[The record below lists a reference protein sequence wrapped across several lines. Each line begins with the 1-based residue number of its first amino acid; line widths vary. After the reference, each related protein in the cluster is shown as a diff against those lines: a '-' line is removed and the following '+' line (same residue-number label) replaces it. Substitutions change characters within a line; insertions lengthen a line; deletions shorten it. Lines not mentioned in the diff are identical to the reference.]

1 MLYHRYEYICKSS
14 SPYVWTCG
22 YLIYHFRPTVGSLQM
37 WADQVGD
44 DSYTW
49 DQFLPYYKKSC
60 NYTAFDPA
68 LYFNATNS
76 QDPAA
81 FDPSGGPLSVSFSNE
96 VDSFGTWVQKGFEHV
111 GMNLIPG
118 LNSGALFGSAYG
130 TLTIDP
136 SNAYRSS
143 SESSFLQAALQNGTA
158 PIIYKNSFAQRILFD
173 YDNTATGVW
182 VQTASGYGT
191 QPMNYTIS
199 ARKEVIVS
207 AGVFQS
213 PQLLMVSGVGPANV
227 LKNFSIP
234 VIKDLPGVGQNM
246 WDHVLWGTNRKV
258 KVQTASASINNISMA
273 YAADQLF
280 RENASG
286 PLSIFG
292 AGYFGFENL
301 PQPYRGNL
309 SNASVAALNGNFSA
323 AGDWP
328 ELEWLAVSGYL
339 GYQEDRQTED
349 PRDGY
354 NYATIIT
361 ALVSP
366 LSRGNVNLQSAS
378 MADPPLINPNWLTD
392 PTDQLLAIQS
402 LHRQRQIWS
411 YLEGQ
416 GLTIGD
422 ETLPGSNVTSNA
434 AILNYI
440 SQSLIQVYHAAATCK
455 MGSANDSMAVID
467 NHARVYGTQN
477 LRVVDASSFPFLP
490 PGHPQVRTLSSL
502 FLSLR

>member
-1 MLYHRYEYICKSS
+1 MYH
-14 SPYVWTCG
+14 
-22 YLIYHFRPTVGSLQM
+22 
-37 WADQVGD
+37 
-44 DSYTW
+44 
-49 DQFLPYYKKSC
+49 
-60 NYTAFDPA
+60 
-68 LYFNATNS
+68 NATKS
-76 QDPAA
+76 QNPAA
-81 FDPSGGPLSVSFSNE
+81 FDSAGGPLAISFSNY
-96 VDSFGTWVQKGFEHV
+96 VDPFGTWAQKGFEQV
-111 GMNLIPG
+111 GLNVIPG
-118 LNSGALFGSAYG
+118 LNDGALFGSAYA

-158 PIIYKNSFAQRILFD
+158 PTVYKNSFAQQILFD
-173 YDNTATGVW
+173 SNNTATGVW
-182 VQTASGYGT
+182 VQTASVYGI
-191 QPMNYTIS
+191 QSLNYTIR

-227 LKNFSIP
+227 LQNFSIP
-234 VIKDLPGVGQNM
+234 VLTDLPGVGQNM
-246 WDHVLWGTNRKV
+246 WDHILWGTDHKV
-258 KVQTASASINNISMA
+258 NVQTSSAPLNNLSLA

-292 AGYFGFENL
+292 AAYYGFKNL

-309 SNASVAALNGNFSA
+309 SSASIAALSGNFSA

-328 ELEWLAVSGYL
+328 ELEWLPVSAYL
-339 GYQEDRQTED
+339 GYQEDRQTSD

-354 NYATIIT
+354 NYATINT
-361 ALVSP
+361 ASVAP
-366 LSRGNVNLQSAS
+366 LSRGNVSLQSAS
-378 MADPPLINPNWLTD
+378 MTGPPLINPNWLTD
-392 PTDQLLAIQS
+392 PADQELAIQS
-402 LHRQRQIWS
+402 LHRQRQSWS
-411 YLEGQ
+411 YLESQ

-422 ETLPGSNVTSNA
+422 EALPGSNVTSDA
-434 AILNYI
+434 DILNYI
-440 SQSLIQVYHAAATCK
+440 RQSLIQVYHAAATCK

-490 PGHPQVRTLSSL
+490 PGHPQVRTLPSS
-502 FLSLR
+502 FFVSSMITPGAEQ

>member
-1 MLYHRYEYICKSS
+1 MELRISNTS
-14 SPYVWTCG
+14 
-22 YLIYHFRPTVGSLQM
+22 LRPTVGSLQM

-49 DQFLPYYKKSC
+49 DKLLPYYKKSC

-68 LYFNATNS
+68 LYYNATNS

-81 FDPSGGPLSVSFSNE
+81 FDPSGGPLSVSFSNA
-96 VDSFGTWVQKGFEHV
+96 VDAFGTWVQKGFEHV
-111 GMNLIPG
+111 GMKLIPG

-130 TLTIDP
+130 TLTVDP

-143 SESSFLQAALQNGTA
+143 SESSFLQTALQNGTA
-158 PIIYKNSFAQRILFD
+158 PTIYKNSFAQRILFD
-173 YDNTATGVW
+173 YDNTAKGVL

-191 QPMNYTIS
+191 QSMNYTIS
-199 ARKEVIVS
+199 AQKEVIVS

-246 WDHVLWGTNRKV
+246 WDHILWGTDRKV
-258 KVQTASASINNISMA
+258 NVQTTSASINNPSLA

-292 AGYFGFENL
+292 PGYFGFENL
-301 PQPYRGNL
+301 PWPYRGNL
-309 SNASVAALNGNFSA
+309 SSASIAALNGNFSA

-328 ELEWLAVSGYL
+328 ELEWLAVSAYL

-349 PRDGY
+349 PRDGF

-366 LSRGNVNLQSAS
+366 LSRGNLSLQSAS
-378 MADPPLINPNWLTD
+378 MTDPPLINPNWLTD
-392 PTDQLLAIQS
+392 STDQELAIQS

-411 YLEGQ
+411 YLESQ
-416 GLTIGD
+416 GLTVGD
-422 ETLPGSNVTSNA
+422 EALPGSNVTSDA

-440 SQSLIQVYHAAATCK
+440 RQSLIQVYHAAATCK
-455 MGSANDSMAVID
+455 MGLANDSMAVID

-490 PGHPQVRTLSSL
+490 PGHPQVRTLPGLFSS
-502 FLSLR
+502 FR

>member
-1 MLYHRYEYICKSS
+1 MLYHRYEYICNSS
-14 SPYVWTCG
+14 SPYISSCG
-22 YLIYHFRPTVGSLQM
+22 YLIFHFRPTIGSLQM

-60 NYTAFDPA
+60 NYTAFNPA
-68 LYFNATNS
+68 LYQNATNS
-76 QDPAA
+76 QDPTA

-96 VDSFGTWVQKGFEHV
+96 IDPFGTWVQKGFEYV
-111 GMNLIPG
+111 GMKLIPG
-118 LNSGALFGSAYG
+118 LSSGALFGSAYG

-158 PIIYKNSFAQRILFD
+158 PTIYKNSFVQRILFD
-173 YDNTATGVW
+173 YDNTATGVL

-191 QPMNYTIS
+191 QSMNYTIS

-246 WDHVLWGTNRKV
+246 WDHILWGTNRKV
-258 KVQTASASINNISMA
+258 NVQTTSASINNPSLA

-292 AGYFGFENL
+292 PGYFGFEDL
-301 PQPYRGNL
+301 PWPYRGNL
-309 SNASVAALNGNFSA
+309 SSASIAALDGNFSA

-328 ELEWLAVSGYL
+328 ELEWLAVSAYL

-349 PRDGY
+349 PRDGF

-366 LSRGNVNLQSAS
+366 LSRGNLSLQSAS
-378 MADPPLINPNWLTD
+378 MTDPPLINPNWLTD
-392 PTDQLLAIQS
+392 STDQELAIQS

-411 YLEGQ
+411 YLESQ
-416 GLTIGD
+416 GLTVGD
-422 ETLPGSNVTSNA
+422 EALPGSNVTSDA

-440 SQSLIQVYHAAATCK
+440 RQSLIQVYHAAATCK
-455 MGSANDSMAVID
+455 MGPANDSMAVID

-490 PGHPQVRTLSSL
+490 PGHPQVRTLPSL
-502 FLSLR
+502 FSSFR